1 MRALLLLLLAPSLAL
16 AQGPAV
22 TRDLGSVQTGP
33 RILGEPAFVFE
44 LDALSQDETSRPGWP
59 VTTIRASGATCIDG
73 HSVGVNEACVSSV
86 GLEAFAAG
94 VGGRTVSDQ
103 HTVSTAGWDPAS
115 GSFCAQI
122 TLPQAPTGTQRI
134 VWVREGAMG
143 LSGFSIYYSTTAIN
157 LQIGD
162 GEAINPY
169 SSTGSLDA
177 TGTHTVCLRW
187 SSELVVLTFDGQVR
201 ISVADPPVMPSFP
214 AIAYLGSHSTPG
226 TQPLNGSIRLL
237 RVSE

>member
-59 VTTIRASGATCIDG
+59 VTTTRASGATCIDG

-86 GLEAFAAG
+86 GLECFAAG
-94 VGGRTVSDQ
+94 VGGRTAGDL
-103 HTVSTAGWDPAS
+103 HTVPTDGWPTESGEIRLQYTPAS
-115 GSFCAQI
+115 PTADGEHYLLDTRGIGGSGGLTVRRAMDD
-122 TLPQAPTGTQRI
+122 RI
-134 VWVREGAMG
+134 VVLVNGVGSVQTGILEWGW
-143 LSGFSIYYSTTAIN
+143 TT
-157 LQIGD
+157 
-162 GEAINPY
+162 E
-169 SSTGSLDA
+169 
-177 TGTHTVCLRW
+177 
-187 SSELVVLTFDGQVR
+187 
-201 ISVADPPVMPSFP
+201 ISVRWTSDTIVIRRDGLQVASSPLASPVQPHG
-214 AIAYLGSHSTPG
+214 AIAHIG
-226 TQPLNGSIRLL
+226 TIRGGGAFWARGSIRLL